1 MYSLNRPRSELSRI
15 NSCDL
20 ALRRWLVSSIIHIND
35 VIIKAMNNKI
45 IVDHSEIRPIVLKLW
60 FMQAIFWTLL
70 TVFSFFSLTLWYASP
85 DISHIVYDLLQSLIG
100 LALTIPMHWIYRSML
115 KQKGSVVLLVWS
127 LAVVLIFSF
136 IWSILRIST
145 FILVT
150 EEGHQLWGDFGGWYF
165 SGFFVFLC
173 WTAIYYSLYYYSVAT
188 AEKYRRIKQVE
199 RSRGERVK
207 RLSAEKSA
215 AEAKMQM
222 LRYQLNPH
230 FLFNTLNAVNS
241 LIASNE
247 PAQARETIEK
257 LSMFLRFALKEE
269 KTGWVSLSSE
279 IEALEL
285 YLGIELIRFADRLTI
300 EFDIDDAALN
310 LEVPSLLL
318 QPMAENSIKHA
329 VNVCEDVCLIR
340 VSASVT
346 DDYLTLMVSDNGP
359 GIASLNDGTFTRED
373 FEFTGLGV
381 RNIIERVDNVYGEK
395 ASVTL
400 ENKKDVGL
408 SVFVR
413 LPIRNNL

>member
-1 MYSLNRPRSELSRI
+1 
-15 NSCDL
+15 
-20 ALRRWLVSSIIHIND
+20 
-35 VIIKAMNNKI
+35 MNNKI
-45 IVDHSEIRPIVLKLW
+45 TVDHTEVRPIVLKLW

-115 KQKGSVVLLVWS
+115 KQTGSVVLLVWS
-127 LAVVLIFSF
+127 LAVVLVFSF

-150 EEGHQLWGDFGGWYF
+150 EEGHQLWDDFGGWYF

-173 WTAIYYSLYYYSVAT
+173 WTAIYYSLYFYSVAT

-230 FLFNTLNAVNS
+230 FLFNTLNAVNA
-241 LIASNE
+241 LITSNE
-247 PAQARETIEK
+247 SAQARETIEK

-269 KTGWVSLSSE
+269 KTGWVSLASE

-300 EFDIDDAALN
+300 EFDIDDAALTVK
-310 LEVPSLLL
+310 VPSLLL

-329 VNVCEDVCLIR
+329 VNVCEDTCLIR

-346 DDYLTLMVSDNGP
+346 DDFLTLMVSDNGP
-359 GIASLNDGTFTRED
+359 GIASLEDGTFTQED
-373 FEFTGLGV
+373 FEFSGLGI
-381 RNIIERVDNVYGEK
+381 RNIIERVDNVYGDK

-400 ENKKDVGL
+400 ENKKTVGL
-408 SVFVR
+408 SVFVS

>member
-1 MYSLNRPRSELSRI
+1 
-15 NSCDL
+15 
-20 ALRRWLVSSIIHIND
+20 
-35 VIIKAMNNKI
+35 MNNKI
-45 IVDHSEIRPIVLKLW
+45 TVDHTEIRPIVLKLW

-85 DISHIVYDLLQSLIG
+85 DISHIIYDLLQSLIG

-115 KQKGSVVLLVWS
+115 KKTGSIALLVWTV
-127 LAVVLIFSF
+127 AVVLIFSF
-136 IWSILRIST
+136 FWSVLRIST

-150 EEGHQLWGDFGGWYF
+150 NEGHQLWGDFGGWYF

-173 WTAIYYSLYYYSVAT
+173 WTATYYSLYYYSVAT

-247 PAQARETIEK
+247 PVQARETIEK

-300 EFDIDDAALN
+300 EFDIDESALN
-310 LEVPSLLL
+310 VKVPSLLL

-329 VNVCEDVCLIR
+329 VNVCEDTCLIR

-346 DDYLTLMVSDNGP
+346 DDYLTLMVSDDGP
-359 GIASLNDGTFTRED
+359 GIASLDDGTFTPED
-373 FEFTGLGV
+373 FEFSGLGV
-381 RNIIERVDNVYGEK
+381 RNIIERVANVYGDK
-395 ASVTL
+395 ASVIL
-400 ENKKDVGL
+400 ENKKTVGL
-408 SVFVR
+408 SVFVS

>member
-1 MYSLNRPRSELSRI
+1 
-15 NSCDL
+15 
-20 ALRRWLVSSIIHIND
+20 
-35 VIIKAMNNKI
+35 MNNKI
-45 IVDHSEIRPIVLKLW
+45 TVDHTEVRPIVLKLW

-115 KQKGSVVLLVWS
+115 KQTGSAVLLVWS
-127 LAVVLIFSF
+127 LAVVLVFSF

-150 EEGHQLWGDFGGWYF
+150 EEGHQLWDDFGGWYF

-173 WTAIYYSLYYYSVAT
+173 WTAIYYSLYFYSVAT

-230 FLFNTLNAVNS
+230 FLFNTLNAVNA
-241 LIASNE
+241 LITSNE
-247 PAQARETIEK
+247 SAQARETIEK

-269 KTGWVSLSSE
+269 KTGWVSLASE

-310 LEVPSLLL
+310 VKVPSLLL

-329 VNVCEDVCLIR
+329 VNVCEDTCLIR

-346 DDYLTLMVSDNGP
+346 DDFLTLMVSDNGP
-359 GIASLNDGTFTRED
+359 GIASLEDGTFTQED
-373 FEFTGLGV
+373 FEFSGLGI
-381 RNIIERVDNVYGEK
+381 RNIIERVDNVYGDK

-400 ENKKDVGL
+400 ENKKTVGL
-408 SVFVR
+408 SVFVS

>member
-1 MYSLNRPRSELSRI
+1 
-15 NSCDL
+15 
-20 ALRRWLVSSIIHIND
+20 
-35 VIIKAMNNKI
+35 MNNKI
-45 IVDHSEIRPIVLKLW
+45 TVDHTEIRPIVLKLW

-85 DISHIVYDLLQSLIG
+85 DISHIIYDLLQSLIG

-115 KQKGSVVLLVWS
+115 KKTGSIALLVWTV
-127 LAVVLIFSF
+127 AVVLIFSF
-136 IWSILRIST
+136 FWSVLRIST

-150 EEGHQLWGDFGGWYF
+150 NEGHQLWGDFGGWYF

-173 WTAIYYSLYYYSVAT
+173 WTATYYSLYYYSVAT

-247 PAQARETIEK
+247 PVQARETIEK

-310 LEVPSLLL
+310 VKVPSLLL

-329 VNVCEDVCLIR
+329 VNVCEDTCLIR

-346 DDYLTLMVSDNGP
+346 DDYLTLMVSDDGP
-359 GIASLNDGTFTRED
+359 GIASLDDGTFTPED
-373 FEFTGLGV
+373 FEFSGLGV
-381 RNIIERVDNVYGEK
+381 RNIIERVANVYADK
-395 ASVTL
+395 ASVIL
-400 ENKKDVGL
+400 ENKKTVGL
-408 SVFVR
+408 SVFVS

>member
-1 MYSLNRPRSELSRI
+1 
-15 NSCDL
+15 
-20 ALRRWLVSSIIHIND
+20 
-35 VIIKAMNNKI
+35 MNNKI

-115 KQKGSVVLLVWS
+115 KKAGSVSLLVWTV
-127 LAVVLIFSF
+127 AVVLIFSF

-150 EEGHQLWGDFGGWYF
+150 NEGHQLWGDFGGWYF

-207 RLSAEKSA
+207 RLNAEKSA

-247 PAQARETIEK
+247 PVQARETIEK

-310 LEVPSLLL
+310 VKVPSLLL

-329 VNVCEDVCLIR
+329 VNVCEDTCLIR

-346 DDYLTLMVSDNGP
+346 DDYLTLMVSDDGP
-359 GIASLNDGTFTRED
+359 GIASLDDGIFTQEG
-373 FEFTGLGV
+373 FEFSGLGV
-381 RNIIERVDNVYGEK
+381 RNIIERVANVYGDK
-395 ASVTL
+395 ANVIL
-400 ENKKDVGL
+400 ENKKTVGL
-408 SVFVR
+408 SVFVS

>member
-1 MYSLNRPRSELSRI
+1 
-15 NSCDL
+15 
-20 ALRRWLVSSIIHIND
+20 
-35 VIIKAMNNKI
+35 MNNKI
-45 IVDHSEIRPIVLKLW
+45 TVDHTEVRPIVLKLW

-115 KQKGSVVLLVWS
+115 KQTGSAVLLVWS
-127 LAVVLIFSF
+127 LAVVLVFSF

-150 EEGHQLWGDFGGWYF
+150 EEGHQLWDDFGGWYF

-173 WTAIYYSLYYYSVAT
+173 WTAIYYSLYFYSVAT

-230 FLFNTLNAVNS
+230 FLFNTLNAVNA
-241 LIASNE
+241 LITSNE
-247 PAQARETIEK
+247 SAQARETIEK

-269 KTGWVSLSSE
+269 KTGWVSLASE

-310 LEVPSLLL
+310 VKVPSLLL

-329 VNVCEDVCLIR
+329 VNVCEDTCLIR
-340 VSASVT
+340 VSASAT
-346 DDYLTLMVSDNGP
+346 DDFLTLMVSDNGP
-359 GIASLNDGTFTRED
+359 GIASLEDGTFTQED
-373 FEFTGLGV
+373 FEFSGLGI
-381 RNIIERVDNVYGEK
+381 RNIIERVDNVYGDK

-400 ENKKDVGL
+400 ENKKTVGL
-408 SVFVR
+408 SVFVS

>member
-1 MYSLNRPRSELSRI
+1 
-15 NSCDL
+15 
-20 ALRRWLVSSIIHIND
+20 
-35 VIIKAMNNKI
+35 MNNKI
-45 IVDHSEIRPIVLKLW
+45 TVDHSEIRPIVLKLW

-115 KQKGSVVLLVWS
+115 KKTGSIVLLVWTV
-127 LAVVLIFSF
+127 AVVLIFSF
-136 IWSILRIST
+136 FWSVLRIST

-150 EEGHQLWGDFGGWYF
+150 NEGHQLWGDFGGWYF

-173 WTAIYYSLYYYSVAT
+173 WTATYYSLYYYSVAT

-241 LIASNE
+241 LIASKE
-247 PAQARETIEK
+247 SVQARETIEQ
-257 LSMFLRFALKEE
+257 LSMFLRYALKEE
-269 KTGWVSLSSE
+269 ATGWISLSNE
-279 IEALEL
+279 IEALKL

-300 EFDIDDAALN
+300 EFDVDDTALN
-310 LEVPSLLL
+310 LQVPSLLL

-329 VNVCEDVCLIR
+329 VNVCEDACIIR
-340 VSASVT
+340 VSAKVADGCLELS
-346 DDYLTLMVSDNGP
+346 VSDDGP
-359 GIASLNDGTFTRED
+359 GIASLEDGVFSQGD
-373 FEFTGLGV
+373 FEFSGLGV
-381 RNIIERVDNVYGEK
+381 RNIIERINNVYGDK
-395 ASVTL
+395 ASVVL
-400 ENKKDVGL
+400 ENKKNVGL
-408 SVFVR
+408 RVFVS

>member
-1 MYSLNRPRSELSRI
+1 
-15 NSCDL
+15 
-20 ALRRWLVSSIIHIND
+20 
-35 VIIKAMNNKI
+35 MNNKI
-45 IVDHSEIRPIVLKLW
+45 TVDHTEVRPIVLKLW

-115 KQKGSVVLLVWS
+115 KQTGSVVLLVWS
-127 LAVVLIFSF
+127 LAVVLVFSF

-150 EEGHQLWGDFGGWYF
+150 EEGHQLWDDFGGWYF

-173 WTAIYYSLYYYSVAT
+173 WTAIYYSLYFYSVAT

-230 FLFNTLNAVNS
+230 FLFNTLNAVNA
-241 LIASNE
+241 LITSNE
-247 PAQARETIEK
+247 SAQARETIEK

-269 KTGWVSLSSE
+269 KTGWVSLASE

-310 LEVPSLLL
+310 VKVPSLLL

-329 VNVCEDVCLIR
+329 VNVCEDTCLIR
-340 VSASVT
+340 VSAGVT
-346 DDYLTLMVSDNGP
+346 DDFLTLMVSDNGP
-359 GIASLNDGTFTRED
+359 GIASLEDGTFTQED
-373 FEFTGLGV
+373 FEFSGLGI
-381 RNIIERVDNVYGEK
+381 RNIIERVDNVYGDK

-400 ENKKDVGL
+400 ENKKTVGL
-408 SVFVR
+408 SVFVS

>member
-1 MYSLNRPRSELSRI
+1 
-15 NSCDL
+15 
-20 ALRRWLVSSIIHIND
+20 
-35 VIIKAMNNKI
+35 MNNKI
-45 IVDHSEIRPIVLKLW
+45 TVDHTEVRPIVLKLW

-115 KQKGSVVLLVWS
+115 KQTGSVVLLVWS
-127 LAVVLIFSF
+127 LAVVLVFSF

-150 EEGHQLWGDFGGWYF
+150 EEGHQLWDDFGGWYF

-173 WTAIYYSLYYYSVAT
+173 WTAIYYSLYFYSVAT

-230 FLFNTLNAVNS
+230 FLFNTLNAVNA
-241 LIASNE
+241 LITSSE
-247 PAQARETIEK
+247 SAQARETIEK

-269 KTGWVSLSSE
+269 KTGWVSLASE

-300 EFDIDDAALN
+300 EFDIDDAALTVK
-310 LEVPSLLL
+310 VPSLLL

-329 VNVCEDVCLIR
+329 VNVCEDTCLIR

-346 DDYLTLMVSDNGP
+346 DDFLTLMVSDNGP
-359 GIASLNDGTFTRED
+359 GIASLEDGTFTQED
-373 FEFTGLGV
+373 FEFSGLGI
-381 RNIIERVDNVYGEK
+381 RNIIERVDNVYGDK

-400 ENKKDVGL
+400 ENKKTVGL
-408 SVFVR
+408 SVFVS

>member
-1 MYSLNRPRSELSRI
+1 
-15 NSCDL
+15 
-20 ALRRWLVSSIIHIND
+20 
-35 VIIKAMNNKI
+35 MNNKI
-45 IVDHSEIRPIVLKLW
+45 TVDHTEIRPIVLKLW

-85 DISHIVYDLLQSLIG
+85 DISHIIYDLLQSLIG

-115 KQKGSVVLLVWS
+115 KKTGSIALLVWTV
-127 LAVVLIFSF
+127 AVVLIFSF
-136 IWSILRIST
+136 FWSVLRIST

-150 EEGHQLWGDFGGWYF
+150 NEGHQLWGDFGGWYF

-173 WTAIYYSLYYYSVAT
+173 WTATYYSLYYYSVAT

-247 PAQARETIEK
+247 PVQARETIEK

-300 EFDIDDAALN
+300 EFDIDESALN
-310 LEVPSLLL
+310 VKVPSLLL

-329 VNVCEDVCLIR
+329 VNVCEDTCLIR

-346 DDYLTLMVSDNGP
+346 DDYLTLMVSDDGP
-359 GIASLNDGTFTRED
+359 GIASLDDGTFTPED
-373 FEFTGLGV
+373 FEFSGLGV
-381 RNIIERVDNVYGEK
+381 RNIIERVANVYGNK
-395 ASVTL
+395 ASVIL
-400 ENKKDVGL
+400 ENKKTVGL
-408 SVFVR
+408 SVFVS

>member
-1 MYSLNRPRSELSRI
+1 
-15 NSCDL
+15 
-20 ALRRWLVSSIIHIND
+20 
-35 VIIKAMNNKI
+35 MNNKI
-45 IVDHSEIRPIVLKLW
+45 TVDHTEIRPIVLKLW

-85 DISHIVYDLLQSLIG
+85 DISHIIYDLLQSLIG

-115 KQKGSVVLLVWS
+115 KKTGSIALLVWTV
-127 LAVVLIFSF
+127 AVVLIFSF
-136 IWSILRIST
+136 FWSVLRIST

-150 EEGHQLWGDFGGWYF
+150 NEGHQLWGDFGGWYF

-173 WTAIYYSLYYYSVAT
+173 WTATYYSLYYYSVAT

-247 PAQARETIEK
+247 PVQARETIEK

-310 LEVPSLLL
+310 VKVPSLLL

-329 VNVCEDVCLIR
+329 VNVCEDTCLIR

-346 DDYLTLMVSDNGP
+346 DDYLTLMVSDDGP
-359 GIASLNDGTFTRED
+359 GIASLDDGTFTPED
-373 FEFTGLGV
+373 FEFSGLGV
-381 RNIIERVDNVYGEK
+381 RNIIERVANVYGDK
-395 ASVTL
+395 ASVIL
-400 ENKKDVGL
+400 ENKKTVGL
-408 SVFVR
+408 SVFVS

>member
-1 MYSLNRPRSELSRI
+1 
-15 NSCDL
+15 
-20 ALRRWLVSSIIHIND
+20 
-35 VIIKAMNNKI
+35 MNNKI
-45 IVDHSEIRPIVLKLW
+45 TVDHSEIRPIVLKLW

-85 DISHIVYDLLQSLIG
+85 DISHIIYDLLQSLIG

-115 KQKGSVVLLVWS
+115 KKAGSIVLLVWTI
-127 LAVVLIFSF
+127 AVVLIFSF
-136 IWSILRIST
+136 FWSVLRIST

-150 EEGHQLWGDFGGWYF
+150 NEGHQLWGDFGGWYF

-173 WTAIYYSLYYYSVAT
+173 WTATYYSLYYYSVAT

-241 LIASNE
+241 LIAAKESV
-247 PAQARETIEK
+247 QARETIEQ
-257 LSMFLRFALKEE
+257 LSMFLRYALKEE
-269 KTGWVSLSSE
+269 ATGWISLSNE
-279 IEALEL
+279 IEALKL

-310 LEVPSLLL
+310 LQVPSLLL

-329 VNVCEDVCLIR
+329 VNVCEDACFIR
-340 VSASVT
+340 VSAKVVNGCLALS
-346 DDYLTLMVSDNGP
+346 VSDDGP
-359 GIASLNDGTFTRED
+359 GIASLEDGVFSQGD
-373 FEFTGLGV
+373 FEFSGLGV
-381 RNIIERVDNVYGEK
+381 RNIIERINNVYGDK
-395 ASVTL
+395 ASVVL
-400 ENKKDVGL
+400 ENKKNAGL
-408 SVFVR
+408 KVLVS

>member
-1 MYSLNRPRSELSRI
+1 MLFTCVL
-15 NSCDL
+15 
-20 ALRRWLVSSIIHIND
+20 SSIIYING
-35 VIIKAMNNKI
+35 VIIKSMNNKI
-45 IVDHSEIRPIVLKLW
+45 TVDHTEVRPIVLKLW

-115 KQKGSVVLLVWS
+115 KQTGSAVLLVWS
-127 LAVVLIFSF
+127 LAVVLVFSF

-150 EEGHQLWGDFGGWYF
+150 EEGHQLWDDFGGWYF

-173 WTAIYYSLYYYSVAT
+173 WTAIYYSLYFYSVAT

-230 FLFNTLNAVNS
+230 FLFNTLNAVNA
-241 LIASNE
+241 LITSNE
-247 PAQARETIEK
+247 SAQARETIEK

-269 KTGWVSLSSE
+269 KTGWVSLASE

-310 LEVPSLLL
+310 VKVPSLLL

-329 VNVCEDVCLIR
+329 VNVCEDTCLIR
-340 VSASVT
+340 VSASAT
-346 DDYLTLMVSDNGP
+346 DDFLTLMVSDNGP
-359 GIASLNDGTFTRED
+359 GIASLEDGTFTQED
-373 FEFTGLGV
+373 FEFSGLGI
-381 RNIIERVDNVYGEK
+381 RNIIERVDNVYGDK

-400 ENKKDVGL
+400 ENKKTVGL
-408 SVFVR
+408 SVFVS

>member
-1 MYSLNRPRSELSRI
+1 
-15 NSCDL
+15 
-20 ALRRWLVSSIIHIND
+20 
-35 VIIKAMNNKI
+35 MNNKI
-45 IVDHSEIRPIVLKLW
+45 TVDHTEIRPIVLKLW

-115 KQKGSVVLLVWS
+115 KKTGSIVLLVWTV
-127 LAVVLIFSF
+127 AVVLIFSF
-136 IWSILRIST
+136 FWSVLRIST

-150 EEGHQLWGDFGGWYF
+150 NEGHQLWGDFGGWYF

-173 WTAIYYSLYYYSVAT
+173 WTATYYSLYYYSVAT

-199 RSRGERVK
+199 QSRGERVK

-241 LIASNE
+241 LIASKE
-247 PAQARETIEK
+247 SVQARETIEQ
-257 LSMFLRFALKEE
+257 LSMFLRYALKEE
-269 KTGWVSLSSE
+269 ATGWISLSNE
-279 IEALEL
+279 IEALKL

-300 EFDIDDAALN
+300 EFDVDDTALN
-310 LEVPSLLL
+310 LQVPSLLL

-329 VNVCEDVCLIR
+329 VNVCEDACIIR
-340 VSASVT
+340 VSAKVADGCLELS
-346 DDYLTLMVSDNGP
+346 VSDDGP
-359 GIASLNDGTFTRED
+359 GIASLEDGVFSQGD
-373 FEFTGLGV
+373 FEFSGLGV
-381 RNIIERVDNVYGEK
+381 RNIIERINNVYGDK
-395 ASVTL
+395 ASVVL
-400 ENKKDVGL
+400 ENKKNVGL
-408 SVFVR
+408 RVFVS

>member
-1 MYSLNRPRSELSRI
+1 MLFTCVL
-15 NSCDL
+15 
-20 ALRRWLVSSIIHIND
+20 SSIIHING
-35 VIIKAMNNKI
+35 VIIKSMNNKI
-45 IVDHSEIRPIVLKLW
+45 TVDHTEVRPIVLKLW

-115 KQKGSVVLLVWS
+115 KQTGSVVLLVWS
-127 LAVVLIFSF
+127 LAVVLVFSF

-150 EEGHQLWGDFGGWYF
+150 EEGHQLWDDFGGWYF

-173 WTAIYYSLYYYSVAT
+173 WTAIYYSLYFYSVAT

-230 FLFNTLNAVNS
+230 FLFNTLNAVNA
-241 LIASNE
+241 LITSNE
-247 PAQARETIEK
+247 SAQARETIEK

-269 KTGWVSLSSE
+269 KTGWVSLASE

-310 LEVPSLLL
+310 VKVPSLLL

-329 VNVCEDVCLIR
+329 VNVCEDTCLIR

-346 DDYLTLMVSDNGP
+346 DDFLTLMVSDNGP
-359 GIASLNDGTFTRED
+359 GIASLEDGTFTQED
-373 FEFTGLGV
+373 FEFSGLGI
-381 RNIIERVDNVYGEK
+381 RNIIERVDNVYGDK

-400 ENKKDVGL
+400 ENKKTVGL
-408 SVFVR
+408 SVFVS

>member
-1 MYSLNRPRSELSRI
+1 
-15 NSCDL
+15 
-20 ALRRWLVSSIIHIND
+20 
-35 VIIKAMNNKI
+35 MNNKI
-45 IVDHSEIRPIVLKLW
+45 TVDHTEIRPIVLKLW

-115 KQKGSVVLLVWS
+115 KKTGSIVLLVWTV
-127 LAVVLIFSF
+127 AVVLIFSF
-136 IWSILRIST
+136 FWSVLRIST

-150 EEGHQLWGDFGGWYF
+150 NEGHQLWGDFGGWYF

-173 WTAIYYSLYYYSVAT
+173 WTATYYSLYYYSVAT

-241 LIASNE
+241 LIASKE
-247 PAQARETIEK
+247 SVQARETIEQ
-257 LSMFLRFALKEE
+257 LSMFLRYALKEE
-269 KTGWVSLSSE
+269 ATGWISLSNE
-279 IEALEL
+279 IEALKL

-300 EFDIDDAALN
+300 EFDVDDTALN
-310 LEVPSLLL
+310 LQVPSLLL

-329 VNVCEDVCLIR
+329 VNVCEDACIIR
-340 VSASVT
+340 VSAKVADGCLELS
-346 DDYLTLMVSDNGP
+346 VSDDGP
-359 GIASLNDGTFTRED
+359 GIASLEDGVFSQGD
-373 FEFTGLGV
+373 FEFSGLGV
-381 RNIIERVDNVYGEK
+381 RNIIERINNVYGDK
-395 ASVTL
+395 ASVVL
-400 ENKKDVGL
+400 ENKKNVGL
-408 SVFVR
+408 RVFVS

>member
-1 MYSLNRPRSELSRI
+1 
-15 NSCDL
+15 
-20 ALRRWLVSSIIHIND
+20 
-35 VIIKAMNNKI
+35 MNNKI

-115 KQKGSVVLLVWS
+115 KKTGSIILLVWTV
-127 LAVVLIFSF
+127 AVVLIFSF

-150 EEGHQLWGDFGGWYF
+150 NEGHQLWGDFGGWYF

-207 RLSAEKSA
+207 RLNAEKSA

-241 LIASNE
+241 LITSNE
-247 PAQARETIEK
+247 PVQARETIEK

-310 LEVPSLLL
+310 VKVPSLLL

-329 VNVCEDVCLIR
+329 VNVCEDTCLIR

-346 DDYLTLMVSDNGP
+346 DDYLTLMVSDDGP
-359 GIASLNDGTFTRED
+359 GIASLDDGIFTQEG
-373 FEFTGLGV
+373 FEFSGLGV
-381 RNIIERVDNVYGEK
+381 RNIIERVANVYGDK
-395 ASVTL
+395 ANVIL
-400 ENKKDVGL
+400 ENKKTVGL
-408 SVFVR
+408 SVFVS

>member
-1 MYSLNRPRSELSRI
+1 MLFTCVL
-15 NSCDL
+15 
-20 ALRRWLVSSIIHIND
+20 SSIIYING
-35 VIIKAMNNKI
+35 VIIKSMNNKI
-45 IVDHSEIRPIVLKLW
+45 TVDHTEVRPIVLKLW

-115 KQKGSVVLLVWS
+115 KQTGSAVLLVWS
-127 LAVVLIFSF
+127 LAVVLVFSF

-150 EEGHQLWGDFGGWYF
+150 EEGHQLWDDFGGWYF

-173 WTAIYYSLYYYSVAT
+173 WTAIYYSLYFYSVAT

-230 FLFNTLNAVNS
+230 FLFNTLNAVNA
-241 LIASNE
+241 LITSNE
-247 PAQARETIEK
+247 SAQARETIEK

-269 KTGWVSLSSE
+269 KTGWVSLASE

-310 LEVPSLLL
+310 VKVPSLLL

-329 VNVCEDVCLIR
+329 VNVCEDTCLIR

-346 DDYLTLMVSDNGP
+346 DDFLTLMVSDNGP
-359 GIASLNDGTFTRED
+359 GIASLEDGTFTQED
-373 FEFTGLGV
+373 FEFSGLGI
-381 RNIIERVDNVYGEK
+381 RNIIERVDNVYGDK

-400 ENKKDVGL
+400 ENKKTVGL
-408 SVFVR
+408 SVFVS

>member
-1 MYSLNRPRSELSRI
+1 
-15 NSCDL
+15 
-20 ALRRWLVSSIIHIND
+20 
-35 VIIKAMNNKI
+35 MNNKI
-45 IVDHSEIRPIVLKLW
+45 IVDHTEIRPIVLKLW

-85 DISHIVYDLLQSLIG
+85 DISHIIYDLLQSLIG

-115 KQKGSVVLLVWS
+115 KKTGSIALLVWTV
-127 LAVVLIFSF
+127 AVVLIFSF
-136 IWSILRIST
+136 FWSVLRIST

-150 EEGHQLWGDFGGWYF
+150 NEGHQLWGDFGGWYF

-173 WTAIYYSLYYYSVAT
+173 WTATYYSLYYYSVAT

-247 PAQARETIEK
+247 PVQARETIEK

-310 LEVPSLLL
+310 VKVPSLLL

-329 VNVCEDVCLIR
+329 VNVCEDTCLIR

-346 DDYLTLMVSDNGP
+346 DDYLTLMVSDDGP
-359 GIASLNDGTFTRED
+359 GIASLDDGTFTPED
-373 FEFTGLGV
+373 FEFSGLGV
-381 RNIIERVDNVYGEK
+381 RNIIERVANVYADK
-395 ASVTL
+395 ANVIL
-400 ENKKDVGL
+400 ENKKTVGL
-408 SVFVR
+408 SVFVS

>member
-1 MYSLNRPRSELSRI
+1 MGLG
-15 NSCDL
+15 
-20 ALRRWLVSSIIHIND
+20 A
-35 VIIKAMNNKI
+35 
-45 IVDHSEIRPIVLKLW
+45 
-60 FMQAIFWTLL
+60 
-70 TVFSFFSLTLWYASP
+70 SFFKHVFRENVSGNCFRE
-85 DISHIVYDLLQSLIG
+85 IKINCFKNVFGEMCFENVFRSHIIYDLLQSLIG

-115 KQKGSVVLLVWS
+115 KKTGSIALLVWTV
-127 LAVVLIFSF
+127 AVVLIFSF
-136 IWSILRIST
+136 FWSVLRIST

-150 EEGHQLWGDFGGWYF
+150 NEGHQLWGDFGGWYF

-173 WTAIYYSLYYYSVAT
+173 WTATYYSLYYYSVAT

-247 PAQARETIEK
+247 PVQARETIEK

-300 EFDIDDAALN
+300 EFDIDESALN
-310 LEVPSLLL
+310 VKVPSLLL
-318 QPMAENSIKHA
+318 QPMAENSI
-329 VNVCEDVCLIR
+329 
-340 VSASVT
+340 
-346 DDYLTLMVSDNGP
+346 
-359 GIASLNDGTFTRED
+359 
-373 FEFTGLGV
+373 
-381 RNIIERVDNVYGEK
+381 IEN
-395 ASVTL
+395 
-400 ENKKDVGL
+400 
-408 SVFVR
+408 
-413 LPIRNNL
+413 

>member
-1 MYSLNRPRSELSRI
+1 
-15 NSCDL
+15 
-20 ALRRWLVSSIIHIND
+20 
-35 VIIKAMNNKI
+35 MNNKI

-115 KQKGSVVLLVWS
+115 KKAGSVSLLVWTV
-127 LAVVLIFSF
+127 AVVLIFSF

-150 EEGHQLWGDFGGWYF
+150 NEGHQLWGDFGGWYF

-207 RLSAEKSA
+207 RLNAEKSA

-247 PAQARETIEK
+247 PVQARETIEK

-310 LEVPSLLL
+310 VKVPSLLL

-329 VNVCEDVCLIR
+329 VNVCEDTCLIR

-346 DDYLTLMVSDNGP
+346 DDYLTLMVSDDGP
-359 GIASLNDGTFTRED
+359 GIASLDDGIFTQEG
-373 FEFTGLGV
+373 FEFSGLGV
-381 RNIIERVDNVYGEK
+381 RNIIERVANVYADK
-395 ASVTL
+395 ASVIL
-400 ENKKDVGL
+400 ENKKTVGL
-408 SVFVR
+408 SVFVS

>member
-1 MYSLNRPRSELSRI
+1 
-15 NSCDL
+15 
-20 ALRRWLVSSIIHIND
+20 
-35 VIIKAMNNKI
+35 MNNKI
-45 IVDHSEIRPIVLKLW
+45 TVDHTEIRPIVLKLW

-115 KQKGSVVLLVWS
+115 KKTGSIVLLVWTV
-127 LAVVLIFSF
+127 AVVLIFSF
-136 IWSILRIST
+136 FWSVLRIST

-150 EEGHQLWGDFGGWYF
+150 NEGHQLWGDFGGWYF

-173 WTAIYYSLYYYSVAT
+173 WTATYYSLYYYSVAT

-241 LIASNE
+241 LIAAKESV
-247 PAQARETIEK
+247 QARETIEQ
-257 LSMFLRFALKEE
+257 LSMFLRYALKEE
-269 KTGWVSLSSE
+269 AAGWISLSNE
-279 IEALEL
+279 IEALKL

-300 EFDIDDAALN
+300 EFDVDDTALN
-310 LEVPSLLL
+310 LQVPSLLL

-329 VNVCEDVCLIR
+329 VNVCEDACIIR
-340 VSASVT
+340 VSAKVADGCLELS
-346 DDYLTLMVSDNGP
+346 VSDDGP
-359 GIASLNDGTFTRED
+359 GIASLEDGVFSQGD
-373 FEFTGLGV
+373 FEFSGLGV
-381 RNIIERVDNVYGEK
+381 RNIIERINNVYGDK
-395 ASVTL
+395 ASVVL
-400 ENKKDVGL
+400 ENKKNVGL
-408 SVFVR
+408 RVFVS

>member
-1 MYSLNRPRSELSRI
+1 
-15 NSCDL
+15 
-20 ALRRWLVSSIIHIND
+20 
-35 VIIKAMNNKI
+35 MNNKI
-45 IVDHSEIRPIVLKLW
+45 TVDHSEIRPIVLKLW

-85 DISHIVYDLLQSLIG
+85 DISHIIYDLLQSLIG

-115 KQKGSVVLLVWS
+115 KKTGSIVLLVWTV
-127 LAVVLIFSF
+127 AVVLIFSF
-136 IWSILRIST
+136 FWSVLRIST

-150 EEGHQLWGDFGGWYF
+150 NEGHQLWGDFGGWYF

-173 WTAIYYSLYYYSVAT
+173 WTATYYSLYYYSVAT

-241 LIASNE
+241 LIASKE
-247 PAQARETIEK
+247 SVQARETIEQ
-257 LSMFLRFALKEE
+257 LSMFLRYALKEE
-269 KTGWVSLSSE
+269 ATGWISLSNE
-279 IEALEL
+279 IEALKL

-300 EFDIDDAALN
+300 EFDVDDTALN
-310 LEVPSLLL
+310 LQVPSLLL

-329 VNVCEDVCLIR
+329 VNVCEDACIIR
-340 VSASVT
+340 VSAKVADGCLELS
-346 DDYLTLMVSDNGP
+346 VSDDGP
-359 GIASLNDGTFTRED
+359 GIASLEDGVFSQGD
-373 FEFTGLGV
+373 FEFSGLGV
-381 RNIIERVDNVYGEK
+381 RNIIERINNVYGDK
-395 ASVTL
+395 ASVVL
-400 ENKKDVGL
+400 ENKKNVGL
-408 SVFVR
+408 RVFVS